1 MAVGGGLA
9 ARVSSQL
16 GADVSDARIHTG
28 PVAAALAAE
37 ASAAA
42 FAVGQNVVLGAGAP
56 APGTPEGDALLAHEL
71 AHTAQQ
77 KDAAA
82 DGEARRRPIGAEDL
96 AAEQDVGLAGLGG
109 AARSGGVSKTGLQ
122 LQRRQTPARII
133 ELRGKAAEQK
143 LFELGGRLVT
153 DPDYS
158 DQHKAI
164 VGSHVQ
170 YTVLGVRT
178 RTTTLGVHQW
188 KHDGPDGFHMES
200 ITGSSRPDPF
210 PAISPDGM
218 FINAHNVGST
228 TIPLSKAGTY
238 KTRAWVRAG
247 VDNGGVFEGY
257 ELHIDHEIDVTHL
270 HRATHE
276 AWQQL
281 SPETQSVEKFHETM
295 DVQTALLRPGTPEQ
309 QSQGHEHKIG
319 TTAPNPSPAGASTIP
334 FAAEDARADKS
345 KPLTYHWYVSPQ
357 TKGTSPATLGGKS
370 MVTVGGRTG
379 YDFGTSTG
387 IQMPAEHAGLWII
400 WYQAM
405 DAKGATVGEASY
417 LQAILGQSD
426 LKALAK
432 HDKYMDR
439 LDELGGKIEGEK
451 VPIKGVHVSSATGA
465 ATQMRLF
472 VGRKKGEP
480 GTFILIDV
488 TPGLDSKA
496 NRLEYTG
503 STGDGAIR
511 ALIAENKYPKGRFR
525 IEAAGNSLGIDVHL
539 HEQETTGQNTFD
551 RLSSNL
557 SAGGMVAL
565 GLGILAAPITR
576 GRSLQVGLVLS
587 GALTAAGAAVSLYE
601 RLQNAEVS
609 KAGVALDIIAIAS
622 SLISGGGAVRAL
634 RAGPAVLIA
643 NRATKFLLWTSFIAD
658 GVSGLLIGAEG
669 VQQIGEILDD
679 EKLKPAQ
686 KRAAIVRI
694 VTNLVMTGA
703 LLAVS
708 ASQMK
713 DLRGKVES
721 GLGKALAGQ
730 LKDDVALSLS
740 MLDDATLKTLKAA
753 EAADLDKLA
762 GALRAEP
769 ALMSS
774 LKTESRLARALPL
787 MKSGTPD
794 ELRFAI
800 MRVKAM
806 DVGVSL
812 VNSERLTVHL
822 RNAKVP
828 STRAAAIAGDVLEQ
842 LGKGTFLD
850 DLDELAKHARSG
862 RVKSFDGWLADLTT
876 GPRGKVTGARP
887 WAAEA
892 RATASTGKVDMEQP
906 WGIDFAAWKRRLTGQ
921 GIKGDLDSILLRAKG
936 GDTDALAARGELRAA
951 ERAGARGHDVEML
964 ARPEGKD
971 AQHMKSPEAKLT
983 RGGEERRLEVKTATA
998 PPTSNTWSRHAV
1010 TANKQVKSTNK
1021 PGEITFDWTQVDVR
1035 APGSSF
1041 PDQTSIER
1049 FINGKMTEDH
1059 MKSIRYFEIVWT
1071 DVDGKIVVT
1080 SRTRAADGTL
1090 GPVTSVKR

>member
-1 MAVGGGLA
+1 M
-9 ARVSSQL
+9 
-16 GADVSDARIHTG
+16 
-28 PVAAALAAE
+28 
-37 ASAAA
+37 
-42 FAVGQNVVLGAGAP
+42 P
-56 APGTPEGDALLAHEL
+56 AKITEL
-71 AHTAQQ
+71 H
-77 KDAAA
+77 
-82 DGEARRRPIGAEDL
+82 
-96 AAEQDVGLAGLGG
+96 
-109 AARSGGVSKTGLQ
+109 
-122 LQRRQTPARII
+122 
-133 ELRGKAAEQK
+133 GKAAEQK

-164 VGSHVQ
+164 VGSQVQ

-188 KHDGPDGFHMES
+188 RHDGPDGFHMES
-200 ITGSSRPDPF
+200 ITGVSRPDPL
-210 PAISPDGM
+210 PAVSPDGT

-228 TIPLSKAGTY
+228 TIPLPKAGLY

-257 ELHIDHEIDVTHL
+257 ELHIDHEINVAHL
-270 HRATHE
+270 YPATHE
-276 AWQQL
+276 AWQKL
-281 SPETQSVEKFHETM
+281 GHETESFEKLHDTM
-295 DVQTALLRPGTPEQ
+295 AVQTALLRPGAPDQ
-309 QSQGHEHKIG
+309 QSKGHEHKIR

-357 TKGTSPATLGGKS
+357 TKGTPPATLGGKS

-379 YDFGTSTG
+379 YDFGTSMS
-387 IQMPAEHAGLWII
+387 IQMPAEHAGFWVV
-400 WYQAM
+400 WYQAT

-451 VPIKGVHVSSATGA
+451 VPIKGVHVPRTTGA

-472 VGRKKGEP
+472 IGKQKGAP
-480 GTFILIDV
+480 GTFILIDA
-488 TPGLDSKA
+488 TPGLDPKS

-511 ALIAENKYPKGRFR
+511 AFIAENKYPKGRFR
-525 IEAAGNSLGIDVHL
+525 LEAAGNSLGIDVHM

-557 SAGGMVAL
+557 SAGGMAAL

-576 GRSLQVGLVLS
+576 GRSLQVGIVLS
-587 GALTAAGAAVSLYE
+587 GALTATGAAVSLYE

-609 KAGVALDIIAIAS
+609 KTGVALDIIAIAS

-634 RAGPAVLIA
+634 RAGPAVLVA

-679 EKLKPAQ
+679 EKLKPEQ
-686 KRAAIVRI
+686 KRAAVVRI
-694 VTNLVMTGA
+694 ITNLVMTGA

-713 DLRGKVES
+713 DLRGKVET

-730 LKDDVALSLS
+730 LKDDIALSLS

-753 EAADLDKLA
+753 EAADLGKLA
-762 GALRAEP
+762 SALRAEP

-806 DVGVSL
+806 DAGVSL
-812 VNSERLTVHL
+812 ANSERLTVHL

-876 GPRGKVTGARP
+876 GSRGKVTRARP

-892 RATASTGKVDMEQP
+892 RSIASTGKVDMEQP

-921 GIKGDLDSILLRAKG
+921 GIKGDLDSILQRAKG
-936 GDTDALAARGELRAA
+936 GDAEALAARGELRAA
-951 ERAGARGHDVEML
+951 ERARARGHDVEML
-964 ARPEGKD
+964 ERPLGKD
-971 AQHMKSPEAKLT
+971 AQGMKSPDAKLT
-983 RGGEERRLEVKTATA
+983 RGGEELRMEVKTATA
-998 PPTSNTWSRHAV
+998 PPDSNTWSNHAKK
-1010 TANKQVKSTNK
+1010 ANDQVKSANK

-1035 APGSSF
+1035 APGSNF
-1041 PDQTSIER
+1041 PDQASIES
-1049 FINGKMTEDH
+1049 FMNGKMTKDH
-1059 MKSIRYFEIVWT
+1059 MRSIRYFEIVWT

-1080 SRTRAADGTL
+1080 SRSRAADGTL

>member
-1 MAVGGGLA
+1 MHGGRL
-9 ARVSSQL
+9 
-16 GADVSDARIHTG
+16 
-28 PVAAALAAE
+28 PVAPGKQTLT
-37 ASAAA
+37 
-42 FAVGQNVVLGAGAP
+42 QHL
-56 APGTPEGDALLAHEL
+56 APGPGGSRRAVPDRRPTDRGVAPPAVEHERS
-71 AHTAQQ
+71 
-77 KDAAA
+77 
-82 DGEARRRPIGAEDL
+82 GEAVNPDLGSLEDIEARLGPGKAVDGAF
-96 AAEQDVGLAGLGG
+96 EQDAGLAGLGG
-109 AARSGGVSKTGLQ
+109 SASSGGAGKTGLQ
-122 LQRRQTPARII
+122 LQRRQTPTKII
-133 ELRGKAAEQK
+133 ELHGKAAEQK
-143 LFELGGRLVT
+143 LFDLGGRLVT

-188 KHDGPDGFHMES
+188 RHDGPDGFHMES
-200 ITGSSRPDPF
+200 LIGVSRPDPF
-210 PAISPDGM
+210 PAVSPDGT

-276 AWQQL
+276 AWRKL
-281 SPETQSVEKFHETM
+281 GPETESFKKLHDTM
-295 DVQTALLRPGTPEQ
+295 DVQTALLRPGAPDQ
-309 QSQGHEHKIG
+309 QSKGHEHKIR
-319 TTAPNPSPAGASTIP
+319 TAAPNPAPAGASTIP

-345 KPLTYHWYVSPQ
+345 KPLTYRWYVSPQ
-357 TKGTSPATLGGKS
+357 TQGTPPVLLGGKS

-379 YDFGTSTG
+379 YDFGTSMS
-387 IQMPAEHAGLWII
+387 IQMPAEHAGSWVV

-405 DAKGATVGEASY
+405 DAKGASVGEASY
-417 LQAILGQSD
+417 LQAIVGQSD
-426 LKALAK
+426 LQALAK

-451 VPIKGVHVSSATGA
+451 VPLKGVHVSSATGA

-472 VGRKKGEP
+472 VGRKQGAP
-480 GTFILIDV
+480 GTFILVDV
-488 TPGLDSKA
+488 TPGLEPKS

-503 STGDGAIR
+503 STGDGAIH
-511 ALIAENKYPKGRFR
+511 AFIAENKYPQGRLR
-525 IEAAGNSLGIDVHL
+525 LEAAGNSLGIDVHL

-557 SAGGMVAL
+557 STGGMVAL

-587 GALTAAGAAVSLYE
+587 GALTASGAAVSLYE

-634 RAGPAVLIA
+634 RAGPAVLVA
-643 NRATKFLLWTSFIAD
+643 NRATRFLLWTSFIAD

-679 EKLKPAQ
+679 EKLKPEQ
-686 KRAAIVRI
+686 KRAAVVRI
-694 VTNLVMTGA
+694 ITNLVMTGA

-721 GLGKALAGQ
+721 GLGNALAGQ

-740 MLDDATLKTLKAA
+740 MLDDPTLKTLKAA
-753 EAADLDKLA
+753 EAADLGKLA

-774 LKTESRLARALPL
+774 LKAESRLARALPL

-806 DVGVSL
+806 DAGVSL
-812 VNSERLTVHL
+812 ANSERLTVHL

-828 STRAAAIAGDVLEQ
+828 PTRAATIASDVLEQ
-842 LGKGTFLD
+842 LGKGALLD

-862 RVKSFDGWLADLTT
+862 KVKSFDGWLADLTT
-876 GPRGKVTGARP
+876 GPQGKVARARP

-892 RATASTGKVDMEQP
+892 RSIASTGKVDMEQP

-921 GIKGDLDSILLRAKG
+921 GIKGDLDSILQRAKG
-936 GDTDALAARGELRAA
+936 SDADALAARGELRAA
-951 ERAGARGHDVEML
+951 ERARARGHDVEML
-964 ARPEGKD
+964 ERPERAD
-971 AQHMKSPEAKLT
+971 AQHVKSPDAKLT
-983 RGGEERRLEVKTATA
+983 RGGEELRMEVKTATA
-998 PPTSNTWSRHAV
+998 PPTSNTWSGHA
-1010 TANKQVKSTNK
+1010 TDANKQIKSTNK
-1021 PGEITFDWTQVDVR
+1021 PGEITFDWTQVDIR

-1049 FINGKMTEDH
+1049 FINGKMTKDH
-1059 MKSIRYFEIVWT
+1059 MKSIRYFEVVWT